1 MTGSYDRPTVVNSVS
16 AQPYIEINNQQ
27 GQILRLSL
35 DRSQHRLGRDP
46 TWSDLDIPEDG
57 WKVMSRHQAVLY
69 KEGADYRIYDGD
81 RNAPSRNGMFLE
93 QTRIDLSQGYLL
105 KNGCQLQIGQDP
117 HYQIILT
124 YYNPKAS
131 QIITPPS
138 KRRLTLKGLQDW
150 PVELGRAPSP
160 NYYSSI
166 QLDAPTISRLHATIY
181 PDSQGGHILQDN
193 SSNGT
198 FVNGKRIEKRQA
210 LNNGDTIQIGPFA
223 LIYTREALELFNAGN
238 RIRLDASNLE
248 RRVRDKVGK
257 EKTIL
262 DRVSLVIEP
271 GQLVGLVGGS
281 GAGKSTLLKSLL
293 GIEPITSGT
302 IYLNG
307 DDLQQNW
314 AVYRSQIGYVPQD
327 DIVHYDLTV
336 EEVLTYACKLR
347 LPPDTDI
354 KQVIE
359 RTLEQVKLTHVRNT
373 FVNRLSGGQRK
384 RVSIGVEL
392 LADPKLFFLD
402 EPTSGLDPGLDK
414 EMMKLL
420 RELADQGRT
429 VALVT
434 HATANIE
441 DCDRIAYMGRGGKLC
456 YYGPPKQALSFFEM
470 PSEDFK
476 YFADIYIKLDKGIT
490 KQETDRNIN
499 YWANKYLNSE
509 FYQKYINVLLSPG
522 KEKQNKTND
531 TSIHTGISPLKQL
544 WFLSERYVQLVLRD
558 RVSLILTLIAGPITI
573 ALTALSLNGENPLS
587 KADSPTVTQASL
599 ALRLLF
605 IFSCVAIWI
614 GLSNSV
620 REIVKEAAIY
630 LRERLLNLGLIP
642 YLGSKLL
649 IRGILT
655 LAQTLLI
662 AVTVLIGFKAPESDL
677 IPWFLGLSI
686 TTFLTLL
693 ASTGLSLMI
702 SASVKSENE
711 ANGILPLV
719 MIPQI
724 IFSGVLFDLEGISSK
739 LSWLTISRWSIGA
752 YGALADVNAMAPK
765 VPKGAN
771 NPLAQIFEATSVYDS
786 TWENLRLNWGIL
798 CVHTLVYLV
807 VAMVLLKR
815 KDIKK

>member
-1 MTGSYDRPTVVNSVS
+1 MTGSFDRPTVVSSVS
-16 AQPYIEINNQQ
+16 SEPYIELNNQQ
-27 GQILRLSL
+27 GQIIKLDLSA
-35 DRSQHRLGRDP
+35 DVHRLGRDP
-46 TWSDLDIPEDG
+46 TWSDLEIPEG
-57 WKVMSRHQAVLY
+57 PWKVMSRHQALLQR
-69 KEGADYRIYDGD
+69 EGRDYRIYDGD
-81 RNAPSRNGMFLE
+81 RQTPSRNGMFFE
-93 QTRIDLSQGYLL
+93 QTRIDLTKGHPLR
-105 KNGCQLQIGQDP
+105 NGTQLQIGQDP
-117 HYQIILT
+117 RYQILLT

-131 QIITPPS
+131 QIIVPS
-138 KRRLTLKGLQDW
+138 KRRLSLKGLQDW
-150 PVELGRAPSP
+150 PVELGRSPSH
-160 NYYSSI
+160 NSYSSF
-166 QLDAPTISRLHATIY
+166 QLDAPTISRLHASIY
-181 PDSQGGHILQDN
+181 PDGQGGHFLQDS

-198 FVNGKRIEKRQA
+198 FINGKRVEKKQT
-210 LNNGDTIQIGPFA
+210 LNIGDTIQIGPFS
-223 LIYTREALELFNAGN
+223 LIYNREAIELFNAGN
-238 RIRLDASNLE
+238 RIRLDAHQLQ
-248 RRVRDKVGK
+248 RRVKDKQGK

-262 DRVSLVIEP
+262 NNVDLVIEP

-293 GIEPITSGT
+293 GIEPITSGN

-336 EEVLTYACKLR
+336 EEVLAFACKLR
-347 LPPDTDI
+347 LPPDTDV

-359 RTLEQVKLTHVRNT
+359 KTLEQVKLTHVRNT
-373 FVNRLSGGQRK
+373 FVRNLSGGQRK

-441 DCDRIAYMGRGGKLC
+441 VCDRIAFMGRGGKLC
-456 YYGPPKQALSFFEM
+456 YYGPPQQALSFFEM
-470 PSEDFK
+470 QSEDFK
-476 YFADIYIKLDKGIT
+476 YFSDIYIKLDKGIT
-490 KQETDRNIN
+490 KEETERNISF
-499 YWANKYLNSE
+499 WANKYATSVL
-509 FYQKYINVLLSPG
+509 YQNYVGILLSPG
-522 KEKQNKTND
+522 KEEQNKTRRD
-531 TSIHTGISPLKQL
+531 TSVHTGIGPLKQL
-544 WFLSERYVQLVLRD
+544 LLLSRRYWQLVLRD
-558 RVSLILTLIAGPITI
+558 NVSLILTLVSGPITI
-573 ALTALSLNGENPLS
+573 ALTALSLNGENPLQQVDRPS
-587 KADSPTVTQASL
+587 VTQASL

-605 IFSCVAIWI
+605 IFSCVAIWV

-649 IRGILT
+649 IRSALV
-655 LAQTLLI
+655 LAQTILVVI
-662 AVTVLIGFKAPESDL
+662 TVLIAFKPPEPDL
-677 IPWFLGLSI
+677 IAWPIGLAI

-724 IFSGVLFDLEGISSK
+724 IFSGVLFDLEDISSK

-765 VPKGAN
+765 VPKGAK
-771 NPLAQIFEATSVYDS
+771 NPLTEIFEATPVYDA

-798 CVHTLVYLV
+798 CVHTLVYLI
-807 VAMVLLKR
+807 VALVLLKR